1 MAIIV
6 TGSSG
11 LLGSALVRALRDDGR
26 EVVRLVRREPRAA
39 DEAFWQPSRQ
49 EIDQAALEGA
59 EAVVHLAG
67 ASIGGRRWS
76 EAYKRELL
84 TSRVQ
89 STRVLVEAIAGLSG
103 KPEVL
108 LSASGVDFYGDT
120 GDRVIDESQGKGTGF
135 LSDMC
140 EQWEGEALRA
150 GEAGV
155 RTVVMRSGLVLSRE
169 GGVLE
174 RVVPIFR
181 IGLGAPLGSG
191 KQYWSWITVDD
202 WVRAAVH
209 VLKNRDITGPVN
221 FTSPSPVTNA
231 EFTRTLGKA
240 LRKGTMPIPVPAFAL
255 SAGLGEFAREAL
267 LPGHRIQP
275 KKLLDSGYGFAHT
288 RLDEALSAVL

>member
-6 TGSSG
+6 TGASG
-11 LLGSALVRALRDDGR
+11 LLGSALVPALRAEGW
-26 EVVRLVRREPRAA
+26 EVVRLVRRRPRAA
-39 DEAFWQPSRQ
+39 DEAFWDPAEQ

-59 EAVVHLAG
+59 QAVVHLAG
-67 ASIGGRRWS
+67 ASVGERRWTP
-76 EAYKRELL
+76 AYKREIVA
-84 TSRVQ
+84 SRVQ
-89 STRVLVEAIAGLSG
+89 GTRVLVEAIGALSG
-103 KPEVL
+103 RPEVL

-120 GDRVIDESQGKGTGF
+120 GDRVIDESQGKGSGF
-135 LSDMC
+135 LADLC
-140 EQWEGEALRA
+140 GRWEGEARRA

-155 RTVVMRSGLVLSRE
+155 RTVQLRTGLVLSE
-169 GGVLE
+169 KGGALG
-174 RVVPIFR
+174 RMLPIFR

-202 WVRAAVH
+202 WVGAAVH

-240 LRKGTMPIPVPAFAL
+240 LRRGTVPIPVPGFAL

-267 LPGHRIQP
+267 LPGHRVEP
-275 KKLLDSGYGFAHT
+275 RKLLDSGYVFAHT

>member
-11 LLGSALVRALRDDGR
+11 LLGSALVRALRDEGR

-39 DEAFWQPSRQ
+39 DEAYWQPSRQ

-59 EAVVHLAG
+59 QAVVHLAG

-84 TSRVQ
+84 DSRVQ
-89 STRVLVEAIAGLSG
+89 STKVLVDAIAGLSG

-108 LSASGVDFYGDT
+108 MSASGVDFYGDT

-140 EQWEGEALRA
+140 EQWEGEARRA

-155 RTVVMRSGLVLSRE
+155 RTVLMRSGLVLSRE
-169 GGVLE
+169 GGMLE

-191 KQYWSWITVDD
+191 KQYWSWISVDD
-202 WVRAAVH
+202 WVGAAVH

-231 EFTRTLGKA
+231 EFTRALGKA

-267 LPGHRIQP
+267 LPSHRLQP
-275 KKLLDSGYGFAHT
+275 KKLLDTGYGFAHT

>member
-11 LLGSALVRALRDDGR
+11 LLGSALVRALRDEGR

-39 DEAFWQPSRQ
+39 DEAYWQPSSQ
-49 EIDQAALEGA
+49 EIDQAALDGA
-59 EAVVHLAG
+59 QAVVHLAG

-84 TSRVQ
+84 ASRVQ
-89 STRVLVEAIAGLSG
+89 STKVLVDAIAGLSG

-108 LSASGVDFYGDT
+108 MSASGVDFYGDT

-140 EQWEGEALRA
+140 EQWEGEARRA

-155 RTVVMRSGLVLSRE
+155 RTVLMRSGLVLSRE
-169 GGVLE
+169 GGMLE

-191 KQYWSWITVDD
+191 KQYWSWISVDD
-202 WVRAAVH
+202 WVGAAVH

-231 EFTRTLGKA
+231 EFTRALGKA

-267 LPGHRIQP
+267 LPSHRLQP
-275 KKLLDSGYGFAHT
+275 KKLLDTGYGFAHT

>member
-6 TGSSG
+6 TGASG
-11 LLGSALVRALRDDGR
+11 LLGSALVRALRDEGR

-39 DEAFWQPSRQ
+39 DEAFWQPDRQ
-49 EIDQAALEGA
+49 EIDRAALEGA

-76 EAYKRELL
+76 EAYKRELVD
-84 TSRVQ
+84 SRVQ
-89 STRVLVEAIAGLSG
+89 STRLLVDAISGLSG
-103 KPEVL
+103 RPEVL

-135 LSDMC
+135 LSDLC
-140 EQWEGEALRA
+140 EQWESEARRA
-150 GEAGV
+150 GAAGV
-155 RTVVMRSGLVLSRE
+155 RTVQMRSGLALGRE
-169 GGVLE
+169 GGMLQQVL
-174 RVVPIFR
+174 PIFR

-191 KQYWSWITVDD
+191 KQYWSWITVRD
-202 WVRAAVH
+202 WVGAAVH

-267 LPGHRIQP
+267 LPGHRVQP
-275 KKLLDSGYGFAHT
+275 KKLLDTGYGFAHT